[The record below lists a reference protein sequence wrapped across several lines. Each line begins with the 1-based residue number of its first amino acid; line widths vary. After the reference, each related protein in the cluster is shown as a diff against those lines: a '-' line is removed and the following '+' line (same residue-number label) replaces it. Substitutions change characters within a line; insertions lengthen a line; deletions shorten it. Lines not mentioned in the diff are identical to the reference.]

1 MHNQTIPFELHLT
14 FDNVLAANIEIFVA
28 RCEQEGGK
36 AILIELA
43 RGEYQHQPMFT
54 KVLYLTNLSEAL
66 LAASQYDLSFKANG
80 FLVKRIKIE
89 IPAQLTD
96 WVKGQLQPAFAPYF
110 EWHGKIKYERPDEL
124 LQICTDHQ
132 VHLSLNALKNDTTAR
147 FITLRE
153 YKTRQQFET
162 RLAQLI
168 QTLNQQG
175 WALQKQQ
182 AEYCVYDNNLILDQG
197 WLPN

>member
-1 MHNQTIPFELHLT
+1 MHKQTIPFELHLT
-14 FDNVLAANIEIFVA
+14 FDKVSATNIEVFAA
-28 RCEQEGGK
+28 RCEEEGGK

-43 RGEYQHQPMFT
+43 RGDYQHQPMFT
-54 KVLYLTNLSEAL
+54 KVLYLANLPEAL
-66 LAASQYDLSFKANG
+66 HAASQYDLSFKAND
-80 FLVKRIKIE
+80 FLVNRVKIE

-96 WVKGQLQPAFAPYF
+96 SANWQLQPGFVPYF

-132 VHLSLNALKNDTTAR
+132 VHLSLNALKNATATR

-153 YKTRQQFET
+153 YGARQQFET

-168 QTLNQQG
+168 QALNQQG
-175 WALQKQQ
+175 WPIYKQQ

>member
-1 MHNQTIPFELHLT
+1 MLNQTIPFELHLT
-14 FDNVLAANIEIFVA
+14 FDKVSATNSEVFAA

-43 RGEYQHQPMFT
+43 QGDYQHQPMFT
-54 KVLYLTNLSEAL
+54 KVLYLANLSEAL

-80 FLVKRIKIE
+80 FLVNRVKIE

-96 WVKGQLQPAFAPYF
+96 WANWQLQSGFAPYF
-110 EWHGKIKYERPDEL
+110 EWHGKIKYDRPDEL

-132 VHLSLNALKNDTTAR
+132 VHLSLNALKNATATR

-153 YKTRQQFET
+153 YRTRQQFET

-168 QTLNQQG
+168 QALNQQG
-175 WALQKQQ
+175 WPIHKQQ
-182 AEYCVYDNNLILDQG
+182 AEYCVYDDNLILDQG